1 MIDRTE
7 AGMKKFIRPI
17 CFGLLIAAAL
27 QPVLAQVG
35 AGGGGG
41 GRRVQGQGINY
52 APQAEVYAVL
62 SIDLQDRTVQLRA
75 TDGRTGFVHVG
86 ESVYDLSKLKA
97 GDRIKVDFVVPDE
110 SNNELQAASI
120 WPEK

>member
-1 MIDRTE
+1 
-7 AGMKKFIRPI
+7 MKKFIRPI
-17 CFGLLIAAAL
+17 CFGLLAAALL

-41 GRRVQGQGINY
+41 RRMQGQGINY
-52 APQAEVYAVL
+52 APQPEVYAVL
-62 SIDLQDRTVQLRA
+62 SVDLQDRVVQLRA
-75 TDGRTGFVHVG
+75 ADGRTGFVFVG

-97 GDRIKVDFVVPDE
+97 GDKIKVDFIVPDDAN
-110 SNNELQAASI
+110 SELRAASI